1 MTTPNPYH
9 AINPAIRSRCQL
21 FELKELETAPIKPD
35 FLKEQLESLS
45 SKDIQ
50 FTTYKEEKQIDIDG
64 IKKAVDVDRFKIAQ
78 DSRKY
83 ILNNYDWSKKSNKI
97 LEVLK

>member
-1 MTTPNPYH
+1 MFKW
-9 AINPAIRSRCQL
+9 

-50 FTTYKEEKQIDIDG
+50 FTTYKEINRGANDEEK
-64 IKKAVDVDRFKIAQ
+64 
-78 DSRKY
+78 
-83 ILNNYDWSKKSNKI
+83 
-97 LEVLK
+97 